1 MTFRI
6 KLDYNLGTLG
16 NWDDDKLLSTLK
28 Y

>member
-1 MTFRI
+1 MTLRV